1 MMKFIY
7 PLFLISLMIVVIGS
21 LLNLSSFGS
30 FLDSTMRNN
39 SSGDANYNLS
49 DQNELKDKTPSSNT
63 LSSSSSFSSSNP
75 DKDKGLLIVKVD
87 TVNGNLG
94 KNMSSDFVVQ
104 IHANNPI
111 PPTFKGNSETWV
123 KLSMGMY
130 AVTISTIP
138 NYNSSYSSDCTGGI
152 MKIETKTCT
161 IVNTFNGLL

>member
-1 MMKFIY
+1 
-7 PLFLISLMIVVIGS
+7 MIVLLGS

-30 FLDSTMRNN
+30 LLDSIMRNN

-49 DQNELKDKTPSSNT
+49 DQNELKDKTPNNNT
-63 LSSSSSFSSSNP
+63 LSLSSPSSFSP
-75 DKDKGLLIVKVD
+75 DEDKGLLIVKVD

-111 PPTFKGNSETWV
+111 PTTFKGNSETLV

-130 AVTISTIP
+130 AVTISTVP